1 MSSVVLDSIG
11 PSRDG
16 DVLFGSDMTDEQ
28 AFVYAHLT
36 FPHGRF
42 CLVRHWT
49 WVEFDMGTAGF
60 ARLRAQGI
68 YPVMLYSS
76 HVIFDGMQ
84 RWSEGSFVRT
94 SALVGFRENFI
105 FETRNTAYVLLGD
118 GQRRY
123 VPTGEERTLH

>member
-1 MSSVVLDSIG
+1 MISVVLDSVG

-16 DVLFGSDMTDEQ
+16 DVLLGSDMTDEQ
-28 AFVYAHLT
+28 AFVYAHLN
-36 FPHGRF
+36 FPNGRF
-42 CLVRHWT
+42 CLVRGWT
-49 WVEFDMGTAGF
+49 WVEFGMSSAGF

-76 HVIFDGMQ
+76 HVVFDGMQ

-94 SALVGFRENFI
+94 SALVSFREKFI

-118 GQRRY
+118 GQTRY